1 MRIPTTGVM
10 ILALSGALLAARN
23 ATTPATDTAQPGR
36 AIAAG
41 AADAAARLQQS
52 PRHAEW
58 AMIPTAAGSRDSIA
72 AWVVYPEVNRNAP
85 VVVVIHEIFGLS
97 TWVRAVADQL
107 AAEGYIAIA
116 PDLLSME
123 RGGATTDSLAYDQ
136 ARTLIRNVLGTFGD
150 PKLTWKTVTADSHGL
165 SHAEID
171 HACRDAVKQA
181 ILADRTTVGTTQLRS
196 TLRERQD
203 AHCKRQG

>member
-1 MRIPTTGVM
+1 MWKAVWPIGSAGTTDGRPPSPTTHCRTNRRTNLHAHHDAFLPRFSTRSSSGAQTMRIPTTGVM
-10 ILALSGALLAARN
+10 ILALSGALLAARS
-23 ATTPATDTAQPGR
+23 ATTPETDVRQPGR
-36 AIAAG
+36 AIAPG
-41 AADAAARLQQS
+41 AADAAARLQNS

-97 TWVRAVADQL
+97 TWVRGVADQL

-136 ARTLIRNVLGTFGD
+136 ARTL
-150 PKLTWKTVTADSHGL
+150 
-165 SHAEID
+165 
-171 HACRDAVKQA
+171 
-181 ILADRTTVGTTQLRS
+181 
-196 TLRERQD
+196 
-203 AHCKRQG
+203 